1 MKLFISPASE
11 VIRLCREVR
20 PSHVLCLAS
29 PDQAEDVADLRA
41 DAILT
46 LVMHDISQPSSGR
59 VAPDRAMIQ
68 ALIDFSG
75 NWSGARPLVAQCWAG
90 VSRSTAAAF
99 IIACQKRPD
108 VPERHLAAALR
119 RAARQATP
127 NPLMVAHADALL
139 GRAGRMRAAVQE
151 IGRGADFTRFECA
164 EFPLAAA

>member
-1 MKLFISPASE
+1 VRLFISPASE

-20 PSHVLCLAS
+20 PSHVLRLVS
-29 PDQAEDVADLRA
+29 PGSAEDIADLTA

-46 LVMHDISQPSSGR
+46 LVMHDVAQPSRGR
-59 VAPDRAMIQ
+59 IAPDPAMIQ

-75 NWSGARPLVAQCWAG
+75 DWSGARPLVAQCWAG

-108 VPERHLAAALR
+108 ALERHLAAVLR
-119 RAARQATP
+119 QVSPQATP

-139 GRAGRMRAAVQE
+139 GRAGRMMAAVQE
-151 IGRGADFTRFECA
+151 IGRGADFTGFECA
-164 EFPLAAA
+164 EFHLATA